1 MTMAGR
7 RDRDLSREEI
17 DALARRGRAAVE
29 RARALRVSLRQTA
42 SANRQQAVLLWLEGC
57 RYEIDRRKR
66 RSATFRSWLPT
77 RALAGCDVDT
87 MTG

>member
-1 MTMAGR
+1 MADR

-17 DALARRGRAAVE
+17 DALGRRGQAAVE
-29 RARALRVSLRQTA
+29 SARALRVSLRQAA

-57 RYEIDRRKR
+57 RYEIDRRNR

-77 RALAGCDVDT
+77 RALAGSGVDT
-87 MTG
+87 VTG